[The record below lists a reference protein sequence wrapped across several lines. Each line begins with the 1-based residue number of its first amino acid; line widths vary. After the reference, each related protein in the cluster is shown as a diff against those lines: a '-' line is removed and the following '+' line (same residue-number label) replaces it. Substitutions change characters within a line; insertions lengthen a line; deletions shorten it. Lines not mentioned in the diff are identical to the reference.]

1 MRGELLNV
9 WDKIWSDV
17 FVKLSKH
24 KDAPTELFSEL
35 YEAVIPAPIAPVE
48 PAEPTQYDQD
58 GALTDPEEIAA
69 EEAYKSALDAF
80 NSARSHYEQ
89 AISGNA
95 KARRWLRTELPQHI
109 TSESKALSALAEVH
123 VKVID
128 ISGDALI
135 NRYFHLVEAFI
146 DKYSLRYDLRRPFS
160 LHPTLPGIFARM
172 VRNLKIAAQTDA
184 HLAAAFH
191 EFEDALRDLT
201 AEQTP
206 NRIKTCISK
215 QTNFMEAIG
224 QRAPNV
230 NQQTLGRI
238 CDQVNTWPH
247 SKVKESVKG
256 LYGFASDYPGIR
268 HGGTAANQIRE
279 IEMRDLVS
287 ICVAM
292 FGFAPYLTDQLNSD
306 DIYTIGEV
314 A

>member
-35 YEAVIPAPIAPVE
+35 YAAVIPKPIAPKE
-48 PAEPTQYDQD
+48 PAEPTQYDQN
-58 GALTDPEEIAA
+58 GALTDPNEIAA
-69 EEAYKSALDAF
+69 EESYKIALDAF
-80 NSARSHYEQ
+80 NSARLHHEQ
-89 AISGNA
+89 AVSGNA
-95 KARRWLRTELPQHI
+95 KARRWLRTELPQHV
-109 TSESKALSALAEVH
+109 TSESKALSALADIH
-123 VKVID
+123 AKVRD
-128 ISGDALI
+128 ISGDALT
-135 NRYFHLVEAFI
+135 NKYFQLVEAFI

-172 VRNLKIAAQTDA
+172 VRSLKIAAQTDA
-184 HLAAAFH
+184 HLASSFH

-215 QTNFMEAIG
+215 QTNFLEAIG
-224 QRAPNV
+224 QLAPNV
-230 NQQTLGRI
+230 TGNTLGAI
-238 CDQVNTWPH
+238 CNQVGTWPH
-247 SKVKESVKG
+247 EKLKESVKG
-256 LYGFASDYPGIR
+256 IYGFASDYPGIR
-268 HGGTAANQIRE
+268 HGGTPANQLRE

-287 ICVAM
+287 VCIVM
-292 FGFAPYLTDQLNSD
+292 FGFAPYLTDQLNSE
-306 DIYTIGEV
+306 DIYAIREV